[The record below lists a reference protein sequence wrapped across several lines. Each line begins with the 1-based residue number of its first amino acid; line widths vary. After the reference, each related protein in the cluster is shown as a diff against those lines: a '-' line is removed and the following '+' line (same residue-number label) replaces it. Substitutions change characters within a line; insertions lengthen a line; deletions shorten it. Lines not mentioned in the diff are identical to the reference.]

1 MPEDPSNRSRL
12 ERTAVPP
19 LSSSPRRWVR
29 WAVGAVVVIAAA
41 VVGGPFIYIHYIE
54 GPAPQPLTIT
64 NQPVTTLAGG
74 PSSTASS
81 PSSLDG
87 TWKVAAGSQAGY
99 RIKETLFGQ
108 SNTAVGRTSVITG
121 SMTVSGTSVPAATF
135 TVDMTT
141 VTSDRT
147 QRDGQFQGRIM

>member
-29 WAVGAVVVIAAA
+29 WAVGAVVVIVAA

-54 GPAPQPLTIT
+54 GPAPKPLTIT

-81 PSSLDG
+81 PGSLDG

-108 SNTAVGRTSVITG
+108 SNTAVGRTTAVTG
-121 SMTVSGTSVPAATF
+121 SIAISGANVTTGSL
-135 TVDMTT
+135 TVDL
-141 VTSDRT
+141 
-147 QRDGQFQGRIM
+147 